1 VVTLFVLENI
11 MSYFDPLAIKELLH
25 RKKLL
30 FARSYDAATP
40 GSFTKGAISTF
51 EVTTLV
57 EAILVGLEDQTQDI
71 AERTQ
76 RWLQEAIDEGE
87 RTTDRDAS
95 SADWHQQDLS
105 YSLALTKFLRG
116 QGLDRES
123 FARSATL
130 IERAWRTR
138 VPPFE
143 HKVLADGQIEYY
155 MPVAFSGGLYA
166 DAIRNFEEYHPGVVP
181 NIRTVRSQRGVA
193 YLLCQHKLLGL
204 HDPESLRKAVYRVLD
219 VHLQSLW
226 LGSGICRK
234 ALHWLM
240 IAYAEDNPQ
249 ANPREVVLKAY
260 DHMPKVQRPEGV

>member
-1 VVTLFVLENI
+1 
-11 MSYFDPLAIKELLH
+11 MSYFDPH
-25 RKKLL
+25 KKKNTLETFSL
-30 FARSYDAATP
+30 DFDRSYER
-40 GSFTKGAISTF
+40 GERGEFSKGMVSTSILSTCIIS
-51 EVTTLV
+51 
-57 EAILVGLEDQTQDI
+57 ILVGLESETQEL

-87 RTTDRDAS
+87 YTTDRDPS

-204 HDPESLRKAVYRVLD
+204 HDPEPLRKAVYRVLD

-226 LGSGICRK
+226 LGSGLYHK

-240 IAYAEDNPQ
+240 IAYAEDNPHTD
-249 ANPREVVLKAY
+249 PRSVVLKAY
-260 DHMPKVQRPEGV
+260 DHMPKVQRPDGL

>member
-1 VVTLFVLENI
+1 
-11 MSYFDPLAIKELLH
+11 MSYFDPQKEKNTLETFSLD
-25 RKKLL
+25 
-30 FARSYDAATP
+30 FDRSYER
-40 GSFTKGAISTF
+40 GERGEFFKGMVSTSILS
-51 EVTTLV
+51 TCITS
-57 EAILVGLEDQTQDI
+57 ILVGLESETQDL

-87 RTTDRDAS
+87 CTTDRDAS
-95 SADWHQQDLS
+95 SADWHQQGLS

-130 IERAWRTR
+130 IERSWRTR
-138 VPPFE
+138 KDRIS
-143 HKVLADGQIEYY
+143 HDRMGSDMLEYY

-260 DHMPKVQRPEGV
+260 DHMPKVQRPEGL